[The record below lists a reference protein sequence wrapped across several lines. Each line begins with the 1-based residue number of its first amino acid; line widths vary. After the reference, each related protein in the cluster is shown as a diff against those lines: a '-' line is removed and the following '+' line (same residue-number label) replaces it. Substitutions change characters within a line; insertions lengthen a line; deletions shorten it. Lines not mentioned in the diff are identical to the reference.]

1 MPRKMD
7 KVPLKP
13 QTAKE
18 KLYANWVVE
27 LRKKVSYL
35 ANRTEYLNKSSYYLT
50 QEDLNTLGIELSEM
64 DFSTGVPSGS
74 APQFFKPTENSDWT
88 LKNTEE
94 PPVSLN
100 DELDKIGFD
109 SFFNTPGDSCYD
121 TERGREFLRI
131 LEKRLHL
138 LREKNC
144 DVCQWETI
152 GSVRRDY
159 LMARVGIHYQRAI
172 YQDTI
177 AQLVVGKKRPHLML
191 FMNTSC
197 NAQEGKLAATEAFE
211 ILRCM
216 LSEMIRQIFPD
227 VQSLSKVEWPD
238 SSALQLI
245 FPVR

>member
-1 MPRKMD
+1 MLFSSKWLNGTVVLVCTRLQVNHVIDITRTSSNSYSPTHPFHFLLNLFTRTTCLQYSLLPSLLNSLTTELSTSYYKMPRKMD

-64 DFSTGVPSGS
+64 DFRTGVPSGS

-109 SFFNTPGDSCYD
+109 SFFNTPDDSCYD

-152 GSVRRDY
+152 GSVR
-159 LMARVGIHYQRAI
+159 
-172 YQDTI
+172 
-177 AQLVVGKKRPHLML
+177 
-191 FMNTSC
+191 
-197 NAQEGKLAATEAFE
+197 
-211 ILRCM
+211 
-216 LSEMIRQIFPD
+216 
-227 VQSLSKVEWPD
+227 
-238 SSALQLI
+238 
-245 FPVR
+245 